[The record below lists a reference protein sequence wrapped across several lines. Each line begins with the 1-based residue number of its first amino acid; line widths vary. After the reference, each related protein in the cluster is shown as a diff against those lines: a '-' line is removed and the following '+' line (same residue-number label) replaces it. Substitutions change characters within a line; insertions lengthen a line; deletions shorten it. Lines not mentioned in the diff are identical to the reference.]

1 MSSQFRYAQ
10 DVHCRKD
17 AGDILLP
24 HPVMGNPGTQNHM
37 HVVGASS
44 PGPAG
49 TISAPQEAARERL
62 IELLKQTG
70 EGSKSAFAELCTLTS
85 PKLLRSSGEAEDVLQ
100 NWVCTQGTI
109 PLYRWSMWCRCS
121 PSWSRAMPRTKPSE
135 TGGIG
140 ALRAGD
146 SGSLLGV
153 DTVVPDTNT
162 TSTCFTRESVLAC
175 FATTRHARR
184 ADVPWFAP
192 LAALAWFLR
201 GFTICAKHIV
211 AETSAMPRNHPE
223 CPPVRHDRH
232 YGGAF
237 DARARDGR
245 QGRRCHRRSVVMQR
259 SAARD
264 HGRYAAAIPKRSC
277 AFNGC
282 GGAGGGVA
290 CVRPRRRSPFT

>member
-1 MSSQFRYAQ
+1 M
-10 DVHCRKD
+10 
-17 AGDILLP
+17 
-24 HPVMGNPGTQNHM
+24 
-37 HVVGASS
+37 
-44 PGPAG
+44 
-49 TISAPQEAARERL
+49 ARFGRV
-62 IELLKQTG
+62 
-70 EGSKSAFAELCTLTS
+70 A
-85 PKLLRSSGEAEDVLQ
+85 
-100 NWVCTQGTI
+100 
-109 PLYRWSMWCRCS
+109 
-121 PSWSRAMPRTKPSE
+121 
-135 TGGIG
+135 
-140 ALRAGD
+140 

-201 GFTICAKHIV
+201 GFTICAKYIA

-237 DARARDGR
+237 DARASDGR
-245 QGRRCHRRSVVMQR
+245 QGRRCHRRSVVVQR

-264 HGRYAAAIPKRSC
+264 HGRYAAAILKRSC

-282 GGAGGGVA
+282 GGASGGAA